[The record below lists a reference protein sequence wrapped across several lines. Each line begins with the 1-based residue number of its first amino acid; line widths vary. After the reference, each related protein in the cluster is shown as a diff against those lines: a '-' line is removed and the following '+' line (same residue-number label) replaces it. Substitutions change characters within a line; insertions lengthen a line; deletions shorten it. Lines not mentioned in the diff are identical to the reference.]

1 MGDAG
6 DAGLIPESERSL
18 GGGNGNPFQYFC
30 LENPVGR
37 GSWWATVHRVAKSWT
52 RLRVCAPVCVCAHT
66 HTLEVQDQCG
76 SRLVFSAASSWLAD
90 SCPLQVP
97 SRCETAV
104 SSHHLC
110 SALAHPWSQCVPT
123 SSSSKDSSHMGL
135 ELTLTVSF
143 WLNCL
148 IKGPTFKGK
157 GTQSYKYMYPFS
169 PKLPSY
175 PGCPIILRRVPCA
188 IE

>member
-1 MGDAG
+1 MSYPQTDTFLTLFYFFLFLNSNYFLQTGFPCGSAVKNLPASTGCARDTG
-6 DAGLIPESERSL
+6 SIPGSGISL
-18 GGGNGNPFQYFC
+18 GGGNGNPFQYSC
-30 LENPVGR
+30 LGNPMDR
-37 GSWWATVHRVAKSWT
+37 GAWWATVHEAAKSWT
-52 RLRVCAPVCVCAHT
+52 RLRVCAHT

-143 WLNCL
+143 
-148 IKGPTFKGK
+148 
-157 GTQSYKYMYPFS
+157 
-169 PKLPSY
+169 
-175 PGCPIILRRVPCA
+175 
-188 IE
+188 

>member
-1 MGDAG
+1 MATHSTILAWEIPWTEEPG
-6 DAGLIPESERSL
+6 GLQSMKLQR
-18 GGGNGNPFQYFC
+18 
-30 LENPVGR
+30 VGH
-37 GSWWATVHRVAKSWT
+37 G
-52 RLRVCAPVCVCAHT
+52 CVCVRPCACART

-143 WLNCL
+143 
-148 IKGPTFKGK
+148 
-157 GTQSYKYMYPFS
+157 
-169 PKLPSY
+169 
-175 PGCPIILRRVPCA
+175 
-188 IE
+188 

>member
-1 MGDAG
+1 MATHSSILAWEIPWTEEPG
-6 DAGLIPESERSL
+6 GLQSMKLQR
-18 GGGNGNPFQYFC
+18 
-30 LENPVGR
+30 VGH
-37 GSWWATVHRVAKSWT
+37 G
-52 RLRVCAPVCVCAHT
+52 CVCVRPCACAHT

-143 WLNCL
+143 
-148 IKGPTFKGK
+148 
-157 GTQSYKYMYPFS
+157 
-169 PKLPSY
+169 
-175 PGCPIILRRVPCA
+175 
-188 IE
+188 